1 MYWNLLSVFVIV
13 CDCFFCLEQFWRCWV
28 QKHSSFVCRLNGYR
42 AQLSHNFR
50 RLRGFG
56 LSAGGP
62 GKAAWGNTP
71 LHLAARNGHVAA
83 AELLLSKG
91 AAVDAKDNYGPGPP
105 EMGSR
110 AWNRVSDLG
119 TSVRRFFRDCIFRND
134 MICRWKHKSSD
145 GPLSNIVQSING
157 KLFWM
162 SSLASLMDPSFW
174 RRGPVCYQ
182 IPDGIWPMSGHVSMN
197 DQSSKWFRI
206 VSANLHR
213 MSLTSSGAKLKW
225 NGLSCVSPEG
235 RPDTGSTHW

>member
-13 CDCFFCLEQFWRCWV
+13 FCFEQIWRCWV

-42 AQLSHNFR
+42 AQLCSTFVVSAASASR
-50 RLRGFG
+50 STAAGKPPEVRRRCTTRRATATSRLRSFWSPKAPRWTPRGTMARG
-56 LSAGGP
+56 L
-62 GKAAWGNTP
+62 K
-71 LHLAARNGHVAA
+71 V
-83 AELLLSKG
+83 
-91 AAVDAKDNYGPGPP
+91 
-105 EMGSR
+105 MGSR

-206 VSANLHR
+206 VSANLH
-213 MSLTSSGAKLKW
+213 K
-225 NGLSCVSPEG
+225 
-235 RPDTGSTHW
+235 